1 MNFFLLKKS
10 YYKINKMGV
19 RIINKKSSTLT
30 KEATKIDFKIA
41 SLKFEFDLTT
51 EEINSL
57 IAGLKG
63 LKLIIE
69 RNK

>member
-1 MNFFLLKKS
+1 MGIRITTKKKS
-10 YYKINKMGV
+10 A
-19 RIINKKSSTLT
+19 LA
-30 KEATKIDFKIA
+30 KEATKIASKIA

-51 EEINSL
+51 EEVNNL
-57 IAGLKG
+57 NVGLKG